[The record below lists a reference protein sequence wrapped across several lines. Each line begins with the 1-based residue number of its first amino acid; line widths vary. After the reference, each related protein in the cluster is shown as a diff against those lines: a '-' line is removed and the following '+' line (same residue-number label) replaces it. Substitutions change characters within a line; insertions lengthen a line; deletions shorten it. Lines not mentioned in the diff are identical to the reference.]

1 MNSSKHMRNTGLI
14 VLTLGPLAG
23 WAQNLVVN
31 PSFEEYV
38 HCPNDLNQ
46 IDSVI
51 GWESIFGTP
60 DYFNACADDTMTVPY
75 NPLGYQW
82 PSDGSGFAGL
92 GFFEWWQKEF
102 MQGRLAAP
110 MQPGI
115 PAFVSMRVSPGGFG
129 YPGWTS
135 PTLMASHVG
144 LRFSTQPLGIQTAYG
159 TLEFSTAVLYLPAI
173 LNDTANWTVL
183 SAAFIPDSA
192 YAYLQIG
199 NFFADSLCQW
209 VEVAPAIDGWWA
221 AYAFVDVVCV
231 SQQPGVCDPVSG
243 IGEQP
248 IAQTPSGI
256 AFQDVLMLSLEAWG
270 LEGAVEQAELFD
282 ARGRL
287 VRSSAL
293 QGATF
298 LQWHLP
304 ELSNG
309 LYLLELKLRNRPSV
323 RIRSLKY

>member
-1 MNSSKHMRNTGLI
+1 MRCIGLI
-14 VLTLGPLAG
+14 VLALGPLAA

-38 HCPNDLNQ
+38 HCPSDLSQ

-82 PSDGSGFAGL
+82 PSDGLGYAGL
-92 GFFEWWQKEF
+92 GFYDIWYKEYI
-102 MQGRLAAP
+102 QGRLVAP
-110 MQPGI
+110 VQPGVLTY
-115 PAFVSMRVSPGGFG
+115 VSMRVSPGGFG

-135 PTLMASHVG
+135 PNLMASHIG

-159 TLEFSTAVLYLPAI
+159 SLEFNGAVLYLPTM

-183 SAAFIPDSA
+183 STAFIPDSA

-199 NFFADSLCQW
+199 NFFSDGLCSW
-209 VEVAPAIDGWWA
+209 VEVDTIGFGMWV
-221 AYAFVDVVCV
+221 AYAFVDMVCV

-243 IGEQP
+243 IGEASVTQIP
-248 IAQTPSGI
+248 QGL
-256 AFQDVLMLSLEAWG
+256 AFQEVLMLSLEACG

-282 ARGRL
+282 ARGRF
-287 VRSSAL
+287 VRGTVVQDSSS
-293 QGATF
+293 
-298 LQWHLP
+298 LQWYLP

-309 LYLLELKLRNRPSV
+309 LYVLQLKLRDRPSV